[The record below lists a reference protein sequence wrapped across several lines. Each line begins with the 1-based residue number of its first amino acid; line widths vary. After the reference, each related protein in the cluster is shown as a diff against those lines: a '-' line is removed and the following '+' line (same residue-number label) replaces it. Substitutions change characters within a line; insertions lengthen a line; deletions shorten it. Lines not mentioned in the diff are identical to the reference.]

1 MIYNDFNISLDI
13 EIIFSIKEEKM
24 FFSKLLSKKR
34 NYSKILIVSLNILI
48 VILALSNI
56 KNIEKL
62 KVCLCTVGKEENLYV
77 REYIFH
83 YKKYNLDKI
92 FIYDNNEIN
101 GENFNKVINDYI
113 LNGFVEIINIRGKIA
128 EQINAFQN
136 CYEKNK
142 NKYDWILFYDMDEYI
157 YLKNQKNI
165 KYYLGKKKFKKC
177 EVIQLNMFF
186 HTDNNRLYYE
196 NKTLSERFPEKK
208 KTKIGVLKSILR
220 GDVITT
226 IYCPHEL
233 NRSLTSCDGF
243 GNINMDY
250 KPIISTTKP
259 DFKYNYID
267 HYSYKSTEEFA
278 KKVRKTE
285 GIEGLSIKR
294 KYEKIDWYFGINE
307 LTKEKID
314 LFENLTNLN
323 LSNIRWRLRNA

>member
-1 MIYNDFNISLDI
+1 MWLVNINNIKSKKICIIMEDWFSYLLLIWLIYNDFNISLDI
-13 EIIFSIKEEKM
+13 EIIFSIKEEKI

-157 YLKNQKNI
+157 YLKNQKLNI
-165 KYYLGKKKFKKC
+165 
-177 EVIQLNMFF
+177 IW
-186 HTDNNRLYYE
+186 
-196 NKTLSERFPEKK
+196 ERKN
-208 KTKIGVLKSILR
+208 LKN
-220 GDVITT
+220 V
-226 IYCPHEL
+226 
-233 NRSLTSCDGF
+233 
-243 GNINMDY
+243 
-250 KPIISTTKP
+250 
-259 DFKYNYID
+259 
-267 HYSYKSTEEFA
+267 KSF
-278 KKVRKTE
+278 
-285 GIEGLSIKR
+285 
-294 KYEKIDWYFGINE
+294 N
-307 LTKEKID
+307 
-314 LFENLTNLN
+314 
-323 LSNIRWRLRNA
+323 